1 MKKYLSIL
9 LFPLVVWACEN
20 KAYDTERLNKE
31 VTLFEKEI
39 SIPVGNMGPFTLEDI
54 LNTEKLSSIKAL
66 LGEALKTDSN
76 GYLKADTED
85 DFWVINA
92 YEVALKVPDPT
103 QPFDYKAGSNST
115 SPSGLGTLLGAF
127 GFGCGDQ
134 KVTISLTSP
143 LKDAF
148 NLNTTSSITCMNRRT
163 YETSYTQSVPLEVEV
178 PRSANTHVLKEF
190 VLPDNVTDMPSEIQ
204 LENVVLQL
212 PANLPDRIRSSRYS
226 TFTFNMTYTGY
237 VTAGSG
243 VSLPINDYIIN
254 FNIPLESFSF
264 SDAQLTMN
272 MVSTLPLDVTLS
284 NLRVMK
290 PGDKGEQNENVEI
303 TESVVVKGGSPEKP
317 TVTPVTFQLKAKQ
330 GVLADF
336 GGIKANI
343 TISSAPDFAKTRL
356 TLKGGIS
363 IQSATATLRGGLTI
377 FDNE

>member
-1 MKKYLSIL
+1 MKQYVSLL
-9 LFPLVVWACEN
+9 LFPLILWACEK
-20 KAYDTERLNKE
+20 KAYDTENLNKE

-39 SIPVGNMGPFTLEDI
+39 SIPVGNLGPFTLEDI
-54 LNTEKLSSIKAL
+54 LNSEKLSSIKAL
-66 LGEALKTDSN
+66 LGEVLKTDSN

-92 YEVALKVPDPT
+92 YEVALKVPDPS

-163 YETSYTQSVPLEVEV
+163 YETSYTQSVPLEIEV

-204 LENVVLQL
+204 LEDVVLHL

-226 TFTFNMTYTGY
+226 NFTFNMTYTGY

-264 SDAQLTMN
+264 RDAQLSMN
-272 MVSTLPLDVTLS
+272 LVSTLPLDVTLS
-284 NLRVMK
+284 NIRVLK
-290 PGDKGEQNENVEI
+290 SGEKHELNENVEI

-317 TVTPVTFQLKAKQ
+317 TITPISFRLKAKE
-330 GVLADF
+330 GVLTDF

-343 TISSAPDFAKTRL
+343 TISSAPGFAKTRL

-363 IQSATATLRGGLTI
+363 VQSASATLRGGLTI
-377 FDNE
+377 YDND

>member
-1 MKKYLSIL
+1 MKKYLSLL
-9 LFPLVVWACEN
+9 LFPLVLWACEN

-66 LGEALKTDSN
+66 LGGVLKTDSD

-92 YEVALKVPDPT
+92 YEVALKAPDLTKPY
-103 QPFDYKAGSNST
+103 DYKAGSNST
-115 SPSGLGTLLGAF
+115 APSGLGSLLGTF

-190 VLPDNVTDMPSEIQ
+190 ILPDNVTDMPSEIQ
-204 LENVVLQL
+204 LEDVVLHL

-254 FNIPLESFSF
+254 FNIPLESFFF

-272 MVSTLPLDVTLS
+272 VVSTLPLDVTLS

-290 PGDKGEQNENVEI
+290 PGETGEQNENIEI
-303 TESVVVKGGSPEKP
+303 TESVVVKGGSPENP
-317 TVTPVTFQLKAKQ
+317 TVTPVTFRMKAKE
-330 GVLADF
+330 GVLTDF

-343 TISSAPDFAKTRL
+343 TISSALGFAKTRL
-356 TLKGGIS
+356 SLKGGIS
-363 IQSATATLRGGLTI
+363 VESASATLRGGLTI
-377 FDNE
+377 YDNE